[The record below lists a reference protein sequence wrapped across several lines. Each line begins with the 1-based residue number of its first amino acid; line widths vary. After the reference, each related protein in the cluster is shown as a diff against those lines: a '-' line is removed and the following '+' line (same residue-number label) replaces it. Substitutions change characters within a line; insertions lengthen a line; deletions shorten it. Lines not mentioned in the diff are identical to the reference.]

1 MHARK
6 AQSIV
11 LDTVSKKIQTGE
23 YDTIL
28 LEKLKKRLSL
38 NCEETPRFIHL
49 NFFTI
54 SRKLDKNGNSVYKF
68 IVFLALPSGVGVDI
82 TYLVGRVFNYRV
94 LNGGVLSGQ
103 IDASIIR
110 RNLHERYGR
119 ELNMKLEDFYINQL

>member
-11 LDTVSKKIQTGE
+11 LDTVSKQLQTKE

-54 SRKLDKNGNSVYKF
+54 SRKLDKNGNSVHRF

-119 ELNMKLEDFYINQL
+119 ELNMKLEEFYINQL